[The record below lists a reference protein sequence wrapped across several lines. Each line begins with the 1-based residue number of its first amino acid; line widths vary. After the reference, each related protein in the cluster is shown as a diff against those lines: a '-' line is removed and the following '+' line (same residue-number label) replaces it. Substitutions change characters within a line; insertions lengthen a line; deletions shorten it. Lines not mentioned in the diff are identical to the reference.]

1 MTTGA
6 VWIITKISVS
16 SRHRKVKKYKGFR
29 PFSYSIKILKLGHR
43 G

>member
-16 SRHRKVKKYKGFR
+16 SRHRKVKKYKGFHLV
-29 PFSYSIKILKLGHR
+29 FVLDKDIKVR
-43 G
+43 T